1 MNRKKED
8 FSHADL
14 AKLLARPETRAL
26 LDRLRTMD
34 PGTLE
39 QAARQAMAGNTA
51 QAQSLLSPLMA
62 DPQVQK
68 LTGQVRDSYGG
79 V

>member
-1 MNRKKED
+1 MNGKKED
-8 FSHADL
+8 FSHGDL

-26 LDRLRTMD
+26 LERLRSMD
-34 PGTLE
+34 SRTLE

-51 QAQSLLSPLMA
+51 EAQSLLSPLMA

-68 LTGQVRDSYGG
+68 LTEQVRDSYGG